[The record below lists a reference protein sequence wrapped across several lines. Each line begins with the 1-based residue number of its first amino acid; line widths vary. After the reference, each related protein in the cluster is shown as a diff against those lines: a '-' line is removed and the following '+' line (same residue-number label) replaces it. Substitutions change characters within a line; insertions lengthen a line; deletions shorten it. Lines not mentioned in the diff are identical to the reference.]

1 MNVSASAGGR
11 LNHDTNTSTQHAL
24 DYYQYFCI
32 YRRTQEDR
40 MLTTESTR
48 IESMVQKL
56 NTLCQK
62 MVTGDLIFDTHAKEG
77 RLHFCQSQLLYAT
90 SDFHRVRRWH
100 RAIKKNCPNWNPQPT
115 ALTPKPDQPWEYQL
129 LQQGLAQEKLTL
141 AQAKTV
147 IDYVTLEVLFSLFDS
162 VSFTAESLLRVSP
175 SQGFTAEDEVPLGLT
190 YAEVEPVLTRVSQL
204 HFQWETAGLNSFN
217 PSLAPVLKQSVNSKT
232 LSGWDKYL
240 NGKFTL
246 WDISL
251 RLGKSITAVTRA
263 LLPFI
268 KKGVVQLRMV
278 PDLPDPLLQY
288 SPASEASEASEA
300 SKASKASK
308 SPVKIPA
315 SFKPQPLPDDFKRP
329 LIACIDDSPVV
340 AETLKKIL
348 TPSGYEVFG
357 IQDPVQALA
366 QIAKQRPDLIF
377 LDLVMPNANGYTV
390 CQFLRNAPVFQN
402 TPVII
407 LTSRDNV
414 VDRSRTKLVGASGF
428 LGKPPNPDETV
439 KMVQKYLPSPILPFS
454 ESPSSREQLNF
465 KNGY

>member
-1 MNVSASAGGR
+1 
-11 LNHDTNTSTQHAL
+11 
-24 DYYQYFCI
+24 
-32 YRRTQEDR
+32 

-48 IESMVQKL
+48 IESMVEKL

-62 MVTGDLIFDTHAKEG
+62 MVSGDLIFDTHAKEG
-77 RLHFCQSQLLYAT
+77 RLHFSQGRLLYAT

-100 RAIKKNCPNWNPQPT
+100 RAIKKNCPNWILQPT
-115 ALTPKPDQPWEYQL
+115 SLTAKSDQPWEYQL

-141 AQAKTV
+141 AQAKSV

-162 VSFTAESLLRVSP
+162 VNFTTETLVTVSA
-175 SQGFTAEDEVPLGLT
+175 SEGVKTSEDVSLGLS
-190 YAEVEPVLTRVSQL
+190 YPEVEPLFTRVSQL

-217 PSLAPVLKQSVNSKT
+217 PTLAPVLKQSVNAKT

-268 KKGVVQLRMV
+268 KKGLVQLRMV
-278 PDLPDPLLQY
+278 PDLPDPLL
-288 SPASEASEASEA
+288 PAETADKTQESESV
-300 SKASKASK
+300 
-308 SPVKIPA
+308 VKVP
-315 SFKPQPLPDDFKRP
+315 STFNPRPLSGDFKRP
-329 LIACIDDSPVV
+329 LIACVDDSPVV

-348 TPSGYEVFG
+348 EPAGYQVFG

-366 QIAKQRPDLIF
+366 QLAKQKPDLIF

-390 CQFLRNAPVFQN
+390 CQFLRNAPIFQN

-414 VDRSRTKLVGASGF
+414 IDRSRTKLVGASGF
-428 LGKPPNPDETV
+428 LGKPPKPDETL
-439 KMVQKYLPSPILPFS
+439 KMVQKYLPRPILPYS
-454 ESPSSREQLNF
+454 EPSNAQEQFHF

>member
-1 MNVSASAGGR
+1 
-11 LNHDTNTSTQHAL
+11 
-24 DYYQYFCI
+24 
-32 YRRTQEDR
+32 

-56 NTLCQK
+56 DTLCQK

-77 RLHFCQSQLLYAT
+77 RLHFCQSRLLYAT

-115 ALTPKPDQPWEYQL
+115 TLTFKPDQPWEYQL

-141 AQAKTV
+141 AQAKNV

-162 VSFTAESLLRVSP
+162 INFTAETLLRVSQ
-175 SQGFTAEDEVPLGLT
+175 SEGLTSSDEVILGLSYT
-190 YAEVEPVLTRVSQL
+190 EVEPVLTKVSQL

-217 PSLAPVLKQSVNSKT
+217 PTLAPVLKQSVNSKT

-240 NGKFTL
+240 NGRFTL

-268 KKGVVQLRMV
+268 KKGLVQLRMV

-288 SPASEASEASEA
+288 SPASEPSE
-300 SKASKASK
+300 

-315 SFKPQPLPDDFKRP
+315 AFNPQPLPADFKRP

-348 TPSGYEVFG
+348 EPAGYQIFG

-366 QIAKQRPDLIF
+366 QIAKQKPDLIF

-414 VDRSRTKLVGASGF
+414 VDRSRTKLLGASGF
-428 LGKPPNPDETV
+428 LGKPPKPDETLE
-439 KMVQKYLPSPILPFS
+439 MVQKYLPAPILPFS
-454 ESPSSREQLNF
+454 EQTNSSRQFNF

>member
-1 MNVSASAGGR
+1 VNRIILVEEYPIIVI
-11 LNHDTNTSTQHAL
+11 NTQAIKP
-24 DYYQYFCI
+24 DYRTYECI
-32 YRRTQEDR
+32 CHRTQEDR

-62 MVTGDLIFDTHAKEG
+62 MVTGDLVFDTHAKEG
-77 RLHFCQSQLLYAT
+77 RLHFSQGRLLYAT

-100 RAIKKNCPNWNPQPT
+100 RAIKKNCPNWIIQPT

-129 LQQGLAQEKLTL
+129 LQQGLATEKLTL

-162 VSFTAESLLRVSP
+162 VNYTTETLLRVSQP
-175 SQGFTAEDEVPLGLT
+175 EQTSSLEDASLGLSYT
-190 YAEVEPVLTRVSQL
+190 EIEPLLTKVSQL

-217 PSLAPVLKQSVNSKT
+217 PTLAPVLKQSINSKA

-240 NGKFTL
+240 NGQFTL

-263 LLPFI
+263 LLPLI
-268 KKGVVQLRMV
+268 KKGLVQLRMV
-278 PDLPDPLLQY
+278 PDLPDPLLPY
-288 SPASEASEASEA
+288 PPTE
-300 SKASKASK
+300 SK
-308 SPVKIPA
+308 SDSDNKPVAKLPA
-315 SFKPQPLPDDFKRP
+315 AFKPQVLSGDFKRP

-348 TPSGYEVFG
+348 EPAGYQVFG

-366 QIAKQRPDLIF
+366 QIAKQKPDLIF

-428 LGKPPNPDETV
+428 LGKPPKPDETV
-439 KMVQKYLPSPILPFS
+439 KMVQKYLPSPILPFPREPNS
-454 ESPSSREQLNF
+454 TEQLNF
-465 KNGY
+465 KTGY